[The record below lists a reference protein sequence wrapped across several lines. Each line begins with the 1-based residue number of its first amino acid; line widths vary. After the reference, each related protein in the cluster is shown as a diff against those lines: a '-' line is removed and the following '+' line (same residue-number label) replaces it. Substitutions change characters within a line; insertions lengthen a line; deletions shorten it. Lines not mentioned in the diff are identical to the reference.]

1 MQVRDKQRQAVP
13 PRRSGQSSRADR
25 PATRHIAEIQLLQR
39 TAGNRAVARL
49 LGGGSSAD
57 TVQRLVTTLPVAYV
71 GQDPGALD
79 RLKLYMT
86 TAQVA
91 TGGRTFQQEVVRVAK
106 ALDKIQPSKAT
117 ELRDRVKNMRLKKT
131 QAEVFNDAAALA
143 PFVTDLNNL
152 NHTFQLDAAAT
163 AVTGREEGDT
173 HHRDY
178 FFQTPADPEEVK
190 FDLDRWSRKGENFLT
205 GGFSGLTIKG
215 IVDEAVK
222 DWDPARGSV
231 VTLLNQ
237 RLLGSA
243 AELGGSAT
251 TLNVPS
257 VFMNSPVGANYTKI
271 LAAAE
276 HIIGVRTDDLTARGV
291 IVEHWKKTAKTT
303 IDESAHSV
311 DWPALLKI
319 ARAQIQKDMAT
330 DTLANQA
337 ETRKKAVSAIWDDAT
352 LLKLRDEFGVLEMD
366 KAEGTFKLAV
376 GAKNRGG
383 DVYRAKK
390 DERFGFDINHF
401 TAILFFEWK
410 AVSDLRRQA

>member
-1 MQVRDKQRQAVP
+1 
-13 PRRSGQSSRADR
+13 
-25 PATRHIAEIQLLQR
+25 
-39 TAGNRAVARL
+39 
-49 LGGGSSAD
+49 
-57 TVQRLVTTLPVAYV
+57 
-71 GQDPGALD
+71 
-79 RLKLYMT
+79 
-86 TAQVA
+86 
-91 TGGRTFQQEVVRVAK
+91 
-106 ALDKIQPSKAT
+106 
-117 ELRDRVKNMRLKKT
+117 
-131 QAEVFNDAAALA
+131 
-143 PFVTDLNNL
+143 
-152 NHTFQLDAAAT
+152 
-163 AVTGREEGDT
+163 
-173 HHRDY
+173 
-178 FFQTPADPEEVK
+178 
-190 FDLDRWSRKGENFLT
+190 
-205 GGFSGLTIKG
+205 
-215 IVDEAVK
+215 
-222 DWDPARGSV
+222 
-231 VTLLNQ
+231 
-237 RLLGSA
+237 
-243 AELGGSAT
+243 
-251 TLNVPS
+251 
-257 VFMNSPVGANYTKI
+257 
-271 LAAAE
+271 E

>member
-1 MQVRDKQRQAVP
+1 
-13 PRRSGQSSRADR
+13 
-25 PATRHIAEIQLLQR
+25 
-39 TAGNRAVARL
+39 L

-152 NHTFQLDAAAT
+152 INAFQLDAAAT